1 MRNAAAALAVVASA
15 LVPTLASAAAPPANI
30 LFAGTIT
37 RSFLPTGR
45 PNWCLFEGS
54 NSTFIRRGTLALIS
68 FPDFTVVPTG
78 SVGPAYVLGG
88 QASLTFKSGST
99 TEGTVDF
106 QQVPGNNGINRHP
119 GFTHYHASYD
129 TTTHV
134 LTVNF
139 RVHFGVC
146 TLIVNG
152 TYRN

>member
-1 MRNAAAALAVVASA
+1 MRCRLALLLFAGL
-15 LVPTLASAAAPPANI
+15 LVPVPASAAAPPQNV
-30 LFAGTIT
+30 LFAGTIQ
-37 RSFLPTGR
+37 RQFLASGSG
-45 PNWCLFEGS
+45 NWCLFEGS

-119 GFTHYHASYD
+119 DFTHYRASYD